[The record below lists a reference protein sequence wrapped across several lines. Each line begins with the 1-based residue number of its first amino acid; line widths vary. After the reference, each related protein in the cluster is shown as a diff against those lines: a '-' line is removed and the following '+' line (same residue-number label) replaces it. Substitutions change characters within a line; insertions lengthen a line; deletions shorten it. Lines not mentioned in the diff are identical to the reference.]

1 MFVPTRVMKDLKKC
15 AQISTL
21 ETFCAIQDT
30 NPSIH
35 SNFDVKRTK
44 INKK

>member
-30 NPSIH
+30 NPNI
-35 SNFDVKRTK
+35 DVKRTK